1 MCFLEVNILKNK
13 IMLIITIIVFTVCMC
28 IICFGWSKKEPLV
41 YAFLGEEEIPLVYDN
56 MTLDELS
63 NKLNRSLNS
72 TVSGKGYL
80 IASHSLEMGVDP
92 YVATAI
98 LLHETGCK
106 WECSYLVKSCNNVGG
121 QKGYGCGSYSYFNS
135 LDEGI
140 IAFIDNL
147 SYNYA
152 SYGLVT
158 PEQINTKYASDT
170 SWAQKVNNYIDIIK
184 AQ

>member
-1 MCFLEVNILKNK
+1 MLSKKSI
-13 IMLIITIIVFTVCMC
+13 IMLVITIIIVIACSC
-28 IICFGWSKKEPLV
+28 IIYFGWSKKESLKTV
-41 YAFLGEEEIPLVYDN
+41 FLGEVENEIVYDN
-56 MTLDELS
+56 MTLKELS
-63 NKLNRSLNS
+63 DKLNRSLNS

-80 IASHSLEMGVDP
+80 IASHSLLMGVDP

-106 WECSYLVKSCNNVGG
+106 WECSYLVKNCNNVGG
-121 QKGYGCGSYSYFNS
+121 QVGYGCGNYSYFPS

-147 SYNYA
+147 SYNYVD
-152 SYGLVT
+152 YGLTT
-158 PEQINTKYASDT
+158 PDEMNFKYASDA
-170 SWAQKVNNYIDIIK
+170 SWASKVNNYIDIIK